1 VEFHLKKGCNIKRIL
16 KGQNVGTNEGEGN
29 GERER
34 GRETK
39 RHIKRESD
47 GKKCNSFETNE
58 RKLIMKMEEKRKIC

>member
-34 GRETK
+34 EA
-39 RHIKRESD
+39 
-47 GKKCNSFETNE
+47 E
-58 RKLIMKMEEKRKIC
+58 RQRDI